1 MSVDRVFLDA
11 NILFSVAYGSLGLGQ
26 LRELA
31 QKGQC
36 LLLASGF
43 VIEEARRNLD
53 HPAQLKR
60 LESFLAHVQIVLE
73 ADTSIPCPIDLAEK
87 DQPVLMAAISAKADF
102 LLTGDL
108 QHFGKYFGQTIR
120 RVKICMARD
129 YLLKTQQPC

>member
-11 NILFSVAYGSLGLGQ
+11 NILFSVAYGSPGLGQ

-60 LESFLAHVQIVLE
+60 LDNFLAHVQIVLE
-73 ADTSIPCPIDLAEK
+73 ADASIPCPIDLTEK
-87 DQPVLMAAISAKADF
+87 DRPVLMAAISAKADF
-102 LLTGDL
+102 LLTGDKE
-108 QHFGKYFGQTIR
+108 HFGKYFGLTIGE
-120 RVKICMARD
+120 VKICMARN